1 MQTVHHTLRV
11 ADAVAFGQNT
21 LHTHQQEA
29 FRVCTQLDKQQHFLL
44 AETVGCFEKGYIS
57 SWWLFNISW
66 HRLYIFCHCNT
77 ANVQ

>member
-29 FRVCTQLDKQQHFLL
+29 FRVCTQLDEQQHFLL
-44 AETVGCFEKGYIS
+44 AETVEV
-57 SWWLFNISW
+57 L
-66 HRLYIFCHCNT
+66 
-77 ANVQ
+77 